1 MEYVEREYKSWA
13 VRMTPRRQ
21 YKAKEGDEPRLA
33 LYSYFSE
40 DVPSCVAGSELA
52 LFATR
57 REAADAIKA
66 NPALTFT
73 MVPIRVN
80 VHVTEA

>member
-1 MEYVEREYKSWA
+1 MNREYKSWA

-21 YKAKEGDEPRLA
+21 YKEKLGDEPRLA
-33 LYSYFSE
+33 LFSYFDE
-40 DVPSCVAGSELA
+40 DVPTCVAGAELA

-57 REAADAIKA
+57 REAADAIKS
-66 NPALTFT
+66 NPDPTFT

-80 VHVTEA
+80 VYVEEA

>member
-1 MEYVEREYKSWA
+1 MNREYKSWA

-21 YKAKEGDEPRLA
+21 YKEKFGDEPRLA
-33 LYSYFSE
+33 LYSYFRK
-40 DVPSCVAGSELA
+40 DVPTCVAGAELA

-57 REAADAIKA
+57 REASDAIKCY
-66 NPALTFT
+66 PGPTFT

-80 VHVTEA
+80 VYVEEA